1 MDQIRLHEIESEIA
15 EYMMMVDHAIQ
26 TNDGE
31 NLNMWRR
38 ALQTAKKAKR
48 SLTNS

>member
-1 MDQIRLHEIESEIA
+1 MVGQVTEIEQEIA
-15 EYMMMVDHAIQ
+15 EYMMMIDHAIQ
-26 TNDGE
+26 TNDIE
-31 NLNMWRR
+31 NLKMWRM

>member
-1 MDQIRLHEIESEIA
+1 MDSRIKEIEKEIA
-15 EYMMMVDHAIQ
+15 EYMMMIDHAIQ
-26 TNDGE
+26 TNDKE
-31 NLNMWRR
+31 YLKMWRV

>member
-1 MDQIRLHEIESEIA
+1 MDSSIREIEQEIA
-15 EYMMMVDHAIQ
+15 EYMMMIDHAIQ
-26 TNDGE
+26 TNNKE
-31 NLNMWRR
+31 YLNMWRR